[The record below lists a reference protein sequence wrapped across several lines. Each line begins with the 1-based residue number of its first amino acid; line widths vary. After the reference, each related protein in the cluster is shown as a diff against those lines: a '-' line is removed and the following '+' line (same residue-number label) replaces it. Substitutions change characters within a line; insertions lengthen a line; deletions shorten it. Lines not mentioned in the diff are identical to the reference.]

1 MEIKEPQKEPE
12 ESKKDDK
19 KKKLLLLLLLLLL
32 LFGGIYIGLNWN
44 NWFGDRPTVNIDANA
59 QNQKGKKQKKAGSIQ
74 IPGYASINMKA
85 NVKEQKVNLYNPKEN
100 KCYFRLSIY
109 LPDGTKL
116 WQSQMIEPG
125 KAIYNL
131 SLNQTL
137 KAGTHKNCTLRYEC
151 FALSKKL
158 VPLNG
163 SQINFTL
170 NVVE

>member
-1 MEIKEPQKEPE
+1 MDNKEPQVEPE
-12 ESKKDDK
+12 ESKKNDK
-19 KKKLLLLLLLLLL
+19 KKKLLLLLLLLLI

-59 QNQKGKKQKKAGSIQ
+59 QNQKHKKKNNGTLA
-74 IPGYASINMKA
+74 IPGYESMTMKA
-85 NVKEQKVNLYNPKEN
+85 GTKAQKVNLYNPKEN

-109 LPDGTKL
+109 LPDGTKV
-116 WQSQMIEPG
+116 WQSQMIKPG

-131 SLNQTL
+131 NLNQTL
-137 KAGTHKNCTLRYEC
+137 KAGTYKNCTLRYEC